1 MPKKTLTEKKET
13 KETKNKA
20 TEKPVSKTVKTPV
33 EKTTKTETPLAL
45 RSPDNV
51 GTKAAKKPTK
61 KTFYHGVGRRKTS
74 IARAIL
80 FCEKGELLVNGKPI
94 EVYFKS
100 PLEKTF
106 YTEVFRT
113 TNMIGRWSGKITVS
127 GGGQNSQLSAA
138 VLAISRVLSKFDDR
152 NRSIL
157 RKKGYLTRDPRA
169 KERKKPGLMG
179 ARKQKQSPKR

>member
-1 MPKKTLTEKKET
+1 MPKLKKET
-13 KETKNKA
+13 KEEVKK
-20 TEKPVSKTVKTPV
+20 EISVVKTAEAPV
-33 EKTTKTETPLAL
+33 EKTT
-45 RSPDNV
+45 SP
-51 GTKAAKKPTK
+51 KLPKKISAPPAPKKPAK

-80 FCEKGELLVNGKPI
+80 FCEKGELIVNGKPI
-94 EVYFKS
+94 ETYFKS
-100 PLEKTF
+100 PMEKTF
-106 YTEVFRT
+106 YSEVFRT

-127 GGGQNSQLSAA
+127 GGGPNSQLGA
-138 VLAISRVLSKFDDR
+138 VILAISRVLSKFDDR